1 MTGGQD
7 ASAGAAAHAA
17 STSKTISQANRGV
30 GDDRGG
36 ASDAKAEEYRQ
47 PRFAPPPGATQILLV
62 RHGESRAATVDDPF
76 PLVDGHGDPELH
88 PNGRQQA
95 QLVGERLK
103 GLPIAAV
110 YVTNLRR
117 TRETAAP
124 LCAHLGLEPIV
135 EADLREVFLGEWE
148 GGLMRIK
155 AAQNDPIMQRVRAEQ
170 RWDVIPGAESNAA
183 LSERIGRGL
192 QLIAARHPDQLVV
205 AVVHGGVIARILAMA
220 TGAEPFA
227 FTGADN
233 ASISHIVMTGKTIL
247 VRQFN
252 DCSHLTQSFGAGA

>member
-1 MTGGQD
+1 M
-7 ASAGAAAHAA
+7 
-17 STSKTISQANRGV
+17 K
-30 GDDRGG
+30 
-36 ASDAKAEEYRQ
+36 EYRQ
-47 PRFAPPPGATQILLV
+47 PKFVPPPGATQILLV
-62 RHGESRAATVDDPF
+62 RHGESRAATADNPF

-88 PNGRQQA
+88 PIGREQA
-95 QLVGERLK
+95 ELVGQRLK

-117 TRETAAP
+117 TAETAAP

-135 EADLREVFLGEWE
+135 EADLREVFLGAWE

-170 RWDVIPGAESNAA
+170 RWDVIPGAESNAT
-183 LSERIGRGL
+183 LGERIARGL
-192 QLIAARHPDQLVV
+192 HRISARHPDELVV

-233 ASISHIVMTGKTIL
+233 ASISHIVMTGDTIQ
-247 VRQFN
+247 VRRYN
-252 DCSHLTQSFGAGA
+252 DCSHLWRDFGAVRSQMT